1 MLLPVLFILFFIVG
15 LCLNFC
21 LHFVFSYS
29 YLIHS
34 QVSYCQ
40 FCADYFKLYLSQTQ
54 IIWHFQPSAKYFYW
68 VSHHLKTQLSPGT
81 LSHFTYCYIAT
92 QLLFL
97 QYCFPFFIPYSTS
110 SMVSHYLQINQSM
123 IKSLPQTIPKIFLQP
138 IFYFCFLH
146 KSFLCQSN
154 LYALL
159 TLSEPYF
166 LLLSMPFPPHEIL
179 LQFHLVKSNL
189 STKTTYDFGHSIK
202 CLLIT
207 STGIP

>member
-54 IIWHFQPSAKYFYW
+54 IIWHFQRSVKYFYW

-97 QYCFPFFIPYSTS
+97 QYCFPFFIPYSS
-110 SMVSHYLQINQSM
+110 
-123 IKSLPQTIPKIFLQP
+123 
-138 IFYFCFLH
+138 IFYGFPLSVD
-146 KSFLCQSN
+146 KLVYDQKPTTNYSKN
-154 LYALL
+154 LSPAYLL
-159 TLSEPYF
+159 F
-166 LLLSMPFPPHEIL
+166 LLPA
-179 LQFHLVKSNL
+179 
-189 STKTTYDFGHSIK
+189 
-202 CLLIT
+202 
-207 STGIP
+207 